1 MESHAHGVFNV
12 AYCKRIDLVEL
23 ASLIMEITGITVPL
37 VYEPPRAGEVRDSL
51 AAIRQAQEAFG
62 YAPEYTVKTGLM
74 ETIAW
79 YRNQ

>member
-1 MESHAHGVFNV
+1 
-12 AYCKRIDLVEL
+12 
-23 ASLIMEITGITVPL
+23 MEITGITVPL